1 MERGENEQ
9 IEPGGEGCGD
19 EEVCGEVQHDLGVKP
34 LDDARRMRER
44 EKSSL
49 ANIILYIT
57 QIVSSL

>member
-44 EKSSL
+44 GEFISKYY
-49 ANIILYIT
+49 IIYNT
-57 QIVSSL
+57 DCK